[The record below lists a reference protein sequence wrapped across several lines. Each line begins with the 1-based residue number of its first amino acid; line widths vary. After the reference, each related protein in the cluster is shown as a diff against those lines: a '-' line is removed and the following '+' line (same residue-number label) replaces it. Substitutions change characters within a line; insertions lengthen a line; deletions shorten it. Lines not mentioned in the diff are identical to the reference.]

1 MEKSL
6 KEIKRTVDDLG
17 RVALPKDFRRL
28 LGIEEG
34 NEVKIILTMDGI
46 VIKKEYTKSQD
57 KC

>member
-34 NEVKIILTMDGI
+34 NEVKIILTMDSI